1 MRRRGRQLVRAALV
15 VLVLRR
21 STAPGS
27 VKILLAGVCVTL
39 LVRVPVTRPVL
50 DERTLKVMAERWT
63 GRVATSQEVF
73 CSTGRER
80 SAKAESVAQWG
91 P

>member
-1 MRRRGRQLVRAALV
+1 M

-21 STAPGS
+21 STASGS

-50 DERTLKVMAERWT
+50 DERTLKVMAGAPPTQAPWHLAYIALEAVK
-63 GRVATSQEVF
+63 VALL
-73 CSTGRER
+73 
-80 SAKAESVAQWG
+80 AA
-91 P
+91 